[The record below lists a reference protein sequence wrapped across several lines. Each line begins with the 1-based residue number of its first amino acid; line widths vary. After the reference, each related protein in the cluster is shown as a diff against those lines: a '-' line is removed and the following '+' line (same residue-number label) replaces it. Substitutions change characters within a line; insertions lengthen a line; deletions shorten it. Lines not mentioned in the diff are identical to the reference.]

1 MPTKVTPD
9 TDFMDERVVQMDV
22 AVVNITLLML
32 MLANDKN
39 KWLQINF
46 DMNTDYTLL
55 EFILCMV
62 IVSKEIETYNLV
74 TAFIRSRMVSLT

>member
-22 AVVNITLLML
+22 PVVNVTLLML

>member
-22 AVVNITLLML
+22 PVVNITLLML

>member
-22 AVVNITLLML
+22 PVVNITLLML

-62 IVSKEIETYNLV
+62 IVSKEIEIYNLV

>member
-1 MPTKVTPD
+1 
-9 TDFMDERVVQMDV
+9 
-22 AVVNITLLML
+22 

-39 KWLQINF
+39 EWLQINF